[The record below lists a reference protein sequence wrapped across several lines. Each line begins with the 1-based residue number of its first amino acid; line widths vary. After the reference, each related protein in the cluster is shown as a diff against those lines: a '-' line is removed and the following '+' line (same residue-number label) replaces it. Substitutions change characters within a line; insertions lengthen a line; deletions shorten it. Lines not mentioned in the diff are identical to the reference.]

1 MGPLKDV
8 TDGTFEAEV
17 LKAGRPVLVE
27 FGAAWCPPCRQLE
40 PILSE
45 IASEWKG
52 KLTVVALDI
61 DSNVDT
67 TMRYGVMGVPALLLF
82 QDGRPV
88 EQWNG
93 FQPKRKIVERLTPH
107 LG

>member
-1 MGPLKDV
+1 VGPLKDV

-17 LKAGRPVLVE
+17 LKAGQPVLVE

>member
-1 MGPLKDV
+1 VGPLKDV

-93 FQPKRKIVERLTPH
+93 FQSKRKIVERLTPH